1 MIRLGG
7 SLTNTRSWFGSLL
20 GDYFHKFVMKVRTGH
35 LLSVHPKIMYYFPS
49 LHLKLFG
56 NW

>member
-1 MIRLGG
+1 MIWLGG
-7 SLTNTRSWFGSLL
+7 SLTSTRSWFGSLL
-20 GDYFHKFVMKVRTGH
+20 RDYFHKFVMKVRTGH